1 MRFFGLALGL
11 LLCVTGQASAQ
22 SIERACLH
30 SDRDAKNRA
39 LCGCIQQAADLM
51 LSANDQKLAATF
63 YRDPDKAQEIRQS
76 RRLNSEK
83 FWDRYKEYAA
93 TAVKYCS

>member
-1 MRFFGLALGL
+1 MRVFGLALGL
-11 LLCVTGQASAQ
+11 ALCLAGQGSAQ
-22 SIERACLH
+22 SIERACLK
-30 SDRDAKNRA
+30 SDRYAKTRA

-51 LSANDQKLAATF
+51 LSTDDQQLAASF
-63 YRDPDKAQEIRQS
+63 FRDPHKAQEIRQS
-76 RRLNSEK
+76 GHRNNER